1 VTECGSQGSR
11 RCQDAV
17 GHRRRRLGY
26 SGRRGAPRPRVLT
39 LEKNGRFNSV
49 IQKDGS
55 INRRSFTFCTLGAW
69 LAAPIIAVL
78 AARLSR
84 ASPQISEF
92 RREDCLTIGT
102 QHLRREPRRFLRNLA
117 TGPETIDNRRR
128 TPPKGHS
135 SLPLKVGSIRLLQ
148 GDLHHKRNPSGQ
160 SITDGNVARALLVE
174 HAFYWKICRELDSIV
189 RVCTLGAGWKA
200 RATRNFH
207 RLEILNTWGRDTRR
221 RALGAPRVL
230 RLSGRG
236 VACGN
241 GRGDWSPGGP
251 GLHEERKSIGT

>member
-1 VTECGSQGSR
+1 RGGAPRGGR

-84 ASPQISEF
+84 ASAQISEF
-92 RREDCLTIGT
+92 RVVCCLS
-102 QHLRREPRRFLRNLA
+102 LA
-117 TGPETIDNRRR
+117 R
-128 TPPKGHS
+128 
-135 SLPLKVGSIRLLQ
+135 Q
-148 GDLHHKRNPSGQ
+148 
-160 SITDGNVARALLVE
+160 
-174 HAFYWKICRELDSIV
+174 
-189 RVCTLGAGWKA
+189 
-200 RATRNFH
+200 
-207 RLEILNTWGRDTRR
+207 
-221 RALGAPRVL
+221 
-230 RLSGRG
+230 
-236 VACGN
+236 
-241 GRGDWSPGGP
+241 
-251 GLHEERKSIGT
+251 